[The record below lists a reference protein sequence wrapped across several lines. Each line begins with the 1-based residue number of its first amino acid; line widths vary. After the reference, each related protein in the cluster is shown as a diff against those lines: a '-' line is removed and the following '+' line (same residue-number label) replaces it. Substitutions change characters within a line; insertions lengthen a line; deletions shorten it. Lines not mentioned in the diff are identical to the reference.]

1 MAKKKPDAA
10 KKKTPR
16 SGPGAEMDVY
26 TGMLGLTLLAMIGT
40 TVWVCMKSMAYFNAL
55 F

>member
-1 MAKKKPDAA
+1 MAKKKPDAV
-10 KKKTPR
+10 KKKTPK

-26 TGMLGLTLLAMIGT
+26 TGMLGLTLLGMIGT
-40 TVWVCMKSMAYFNAL
+40 TVWVCIKSMDYFDAL

>member
-1 MAKKKPDAA
+1 MAKKKADAV
-10 KKKTPR
+10 KKKAPK

-26 TGMLGLTLLAMIGT
+26 TGLLGLTLMAMIGT
-40 TVWVCMKSMAYFNAL
+40 TVWVCMKSMEFFETL